1 MLFRSEIYKY
11 KSLYPIRYYMD
22 IEPEIEDEQILKFMI
37 QPIVENAIVHGL
49 EERREDTEGLILIRA
64 ERDGEDLVI
73 TVMDNGQGFDTGKIS
88 MFNGIGLANTEK
100 RIKLHYGEQYGIT
113 AESIEGVSTSIT
125 VRIPVR
131 REEGND

>member
-1 MLFRSEIYKY
+1 
-11 KSLYPIRYYMD
+11 
-22 IEPEIEDEQILKFMI
+22 
-37 QPIVENAIVHGL
+37 
-49 EERREDTEGLILIRA
+49 
-64 ERDGEDLVI
+64 
-73 TVMDNGQGFDTGKIS
+73 
-88 MFNGIGLANTEK
+88 MFANTEK